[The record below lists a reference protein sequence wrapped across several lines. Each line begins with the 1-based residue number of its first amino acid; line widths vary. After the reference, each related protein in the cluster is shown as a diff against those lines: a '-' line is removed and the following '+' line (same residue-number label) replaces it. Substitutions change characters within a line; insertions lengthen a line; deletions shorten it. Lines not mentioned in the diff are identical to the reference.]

1 MDTVA
6 LLARVAL
13 ALVFGLAGIAK
24 AADLRASR
32 HTVEAFGLPRNV
44 ADVTGALLP
53 VAELL
58 VAVALLVQ
66 ASARWGAVGALVLLI
81 VFSAGV
87 TVALANGRTPN
98 CNCFGQVSSEQIS
111 WRTIARNAV
120 FAVVAVFV
128 VVEAPGTS
136 LESWTT
142 NLTAA
147 NLVAGVAVV
156 AAALA
161 GLGLLYFARTSRKLR
176 RELAKASAALEPTG
190 LRVGDEAPAFE
201 LLDLTG
207 ATVGLDALRVAGHP
221 LVLLFATPTCGPC
234 TELLPQLERWSVTL
248 SEQLDFA
255 VIESL
260 VPDASVLTARF
271 GQRSNLVVMTEGDL
285 GVAAEYGVSQTPTA
299 FLIDPDGRVATAATV
314 GAAAIERLV
323 RNALQTQPT
332 AVREV
337 A

>member
-13 ALVFGLAGIAK
+13 ALVFGLAGVAK

-32 HTVEAFGLPRNV
+32 HTVEAFGLPRSV
-44 ADVTGALLP
+44 ADVTGTLLP
-53 VAELL
+53 IVELL

-81 VFSAGV
+81 VFSSGV
-87 TVALANGRTPN
+87 AVALANGRTPN

-120 FAVVAVFV
+120 FAVVAAFV
-128 VVEAPGTS
+128 VIEAPGTS
-136 LESWTT
+136 LGSWTK

-147 NLVAGVAVV
+147 NLAAGVAVV

-161 GLGLLYFARTSRKLR
+161 GLGLLHFARTSRKLR
-176 RELAKASAALEPTG
+176 RALAKAAALAPAG
-190 LRVGDEAPAFE
+190 LHVGDEAPVFE
-201 LLDLTG
+201 LPDLTG
-207 ATVGLDALRVAGHP
+207 ATTTGLNSLRAAGHS

-234 TELLPQLERWSVTL
+234 TELLPQFERWSVTL
-248 SEQLDFA
+248 SQQLAFA

-260 VPDASVLTARF
+260 VPDASVLAEQF
-271 GQRSNLVVMTEGDL
+271 GQQSNLAVLTEGDL
-285 GVAAEYGVSQTPTA
+285 GVATEYGVSQTPTA
-299 FLIDPDGRVATAATV
+299 FLIDADGRLATAATV

-323 RNALQTQPT
+323 RNALQAQP
-332 AVREV
+332 APVREV